1 MTTETQPEHPL
12 EAHLDGLHRLH
23 RGKVRDIFAI
33 DRNHMLLVATDRVS
47 AFDVVLPQRLEDKG
61 RILTNLS
68 RFWFESTEPLV
79 RNHVVETDVTKMPE
93 AVAAHADLLGG
104 RSMLVR
110 KATPLKAEF
119 VVRGYLAGSGWKE
132 YQASGSIC
140 GHELPAG
147 LQEGSKLPE
156 PILTPATKAPA
167 GEHDENI
174 TIPQLAHIVGAPL
187 ASKAGALA
195 LALYEHAAA
204 HCAKRG
210 ILLADTKFEFGL
222 VEDRLTL
229 IDEIFTPDSSRY
241 WLADSWEPGKRQD
254 PYDKQVIRDALE
266 DTGWDK
272 QPPAPALPDE
282 VMAKALQRYKDI
294 EARITGPETA

>member
-1 MTTETQPEHPL
+1 MSNAVFETKIPGAKL
-12 EAHLDGLHRLH
+12 AA
-23 RGKVRDIFAI
+23 RGKVRDIY
-33 DRNHMLLVATDRVS
+33 DLGDKLLFVATDRVS
-47 AFDVVLPQRLEDKG
+47 AFDYVLPNPIPGKG
-61 RILTNLS
+61 KVLNQIS
-68 RFWFESTEPLV
+68 EFWFDFFADDIP
-79 RNHVVETDVTKMPE
+79 NHVIATE
-93 AVAAHADLLGG
+93 VADFPAELREHADQLAG

-110 KATPLKAEF
+110 KLDMVQVECVA
-119 VVRGYLAGSGWKE
+119 RGYLAGSGWKE